1 MKALLVVLKV
11 FAVLA
16 LLTMVAAASN
26 AHPWLIEGLLHCTN
40 VSAPREELR
49 NAFPL
54 ESKALSRDVT
64 QLIREHSTTCYMLC
78 KWKSP

>member
-26 AHPWLIEGLLHCTN
+26 AHPWLIEGLLHLN
-40 VSAPREELR
+40 
-49 NAFPL
+49 
-54 ESKALSRDVT
+54 
-64 QLIREHSTTCYMLC
+64 STTVLPLDHRVCTGRGDMRGVT
-78 KWKSP
+78 